1 MYAEVLA
8 AFGVLVFLL
17 FYLAEISNKKP
28 IGIIASLLV
37 ILFALSLL
45 GDTINFRT
53 GEVNTVALTFEAN
66 GTLNTTG
73 SGSGLTF
80 KDLNSTANSSIE
92 NYTITSGAENS
103 TSALSGVMD
112 SLGVA
117 RGSISGN
124 ETTTYTYTPLTASY
138 LPIPLGQALGFILL
152 ALGLYG
158 AFAYSVDTFTQPVT
172 R

>member
-53 GEVNTVALTFEAN
+53 GEVNTVALTFEAS

-73 SGSGLTF
+73 SGTGLTF
-80 KDLNSTANSSIE
+80 EDLNSTANSSIA
-92 NYTITSGAENS
+92 NYTLTSSAANS
-103 TSALSGVMD
+103 TSAISGVMD
-112 SLGVA
+112 SLGA
-117 RGSISGN
+117 ASGTIGGN
-124 ETTTYTYTPLTASY
+124 ETTVYTYTPLTASF

-158 AFAYSVDTFTQPVT
+158 AFAYSVDTFTQPIT

>member
-28 IGIIASLLV
+28 VGIIASLLV

-53 GEVNTVALTFEAN
+53 GEVNTVALTFEAS

-73 SGSGLTF
+73 SSTGLTF
-80 KDLNSTANSSIE
+80 EDMNSTANSSIA
-92 NYTITSGAENS
+92 NYTLTS
-103 TSALSGVMD
+103 SAASAISGLMD
-112 SLGVA
+112 SLGIA
-117 RGSISGN
+117 HGSIDGN
-124 ETTTYTYTPLTASY
+124 ETTVYTYTPLTASF

-158 AFAYSVDTFTQPVT
+158 AFAYSVDTFTQPIT

>member
-37 ILFALSLL
+37 ILFSLWIL
-45 GDTINFRT
+45 GDTVSIRT
-53 GEVNTVALTFEAN
+53 GEVNVIALTFEAS

-73 SGSGLTF
+73 SSSGLNF
-80 KDLNSTANSSIE
+80 ASINSTANSSTA
-92 NYTITSGAENS
+92 NYTLTSSAENS
-103 TSALSGVMD
+103 TSAISGLMN
-112 SLGVA
+112 SLGIA
-117 RGSISGN
+117 SGTIGGN
-124 ETTTYTYTPLTASY
+124 ETTVYTYTPLTASF

-158 AFAYSVDTFTQPVT
+158 AFAYSVDTFTQPIT